1 MFEILNR
8 DYWGI
13 RKFRHI
19 NAADLKQEN
28 YNLLLYVDLV
38 VVVIYVQ
45 YV

>member
-8 DYWGI
+8 DYWGV

-19 NAADLKQEN
+19 KAADLTQEN

-38 VVVIYVQ
+38 VIYV
-45 YV
+45 